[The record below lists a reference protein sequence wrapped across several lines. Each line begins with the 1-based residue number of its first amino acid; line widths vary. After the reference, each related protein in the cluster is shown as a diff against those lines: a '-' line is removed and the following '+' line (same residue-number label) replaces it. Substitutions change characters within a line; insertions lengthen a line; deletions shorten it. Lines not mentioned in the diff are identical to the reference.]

1 MASSWYANSLV
12 GTTELVERVC
22 PKVAQSGHRS
32 SLGEC
37 PLLGEK
43 RTCAGSDNHAYRK
56 LCRPVSA
63 AIGTSD
69 RAAPFIKIKSAR
81 YCGTTPVRPTLI
93 RAVCSVPS
101 GILSARTMAM

>member
-1 MASSWYANSLV
+1 M
-12 GTTELVERVC
+12 
-22 PKVAQSGHRS
+22 AQSKHPDRV
-32 SLGEC
+32 GEC
-37 PLLGEK
+37 PLSGGKADIECK
-43 RTCAGSDNHAYRK
+43 CYGYASARFGSDNHAYRK
-56 LCRPVSA
+56 LCRQVSA

-81 YCGTTPVRPTLI
+81 YCGTTPARPTLM